1 MAIPNAETRALKEEI
16 EKALFKEA
24 FIQLAVEFRR
34 RDRKGFDI
42 AALKVRRSLDNFPVA
57 KFIPPAK
64 VEASTVDLELLQQ
77 TGFTD
82 ALSSYDHAI
91 RQIAHRTG

>member
-1 MAIPNAETRALKEEI
+1 MTIPNAETRALKEEI
-16 EKALFKEA
+16 EKTLFKKA
-24 FIQLAVEFRR
+24 FVQLAVEFRR

-42 AALKVRRSLDNFPVA
+42 AAIKVRRSLDDLPIT

-64 VEASTVDLELLQQ
+64 VEASAIDLKLLQER
-77 TGFTD
+77 GFAD

-91 RQIAHRTG
+91 HQIANVAG

>member
-1 MAIPNAETRALKEEI
+1 MPIPNAETRALKEEI
-16 EKALFKEA
+16 EKTLFKQA
-24 FIQLAVEFRR
+24 FIKLAVEFRR

-42 AALKVRRSLDNFPVA
+42 AALKVRRSLDELPIS

-64 VEASTVDLELLQQ
+64 VEASAIDLELLQQ
-77 TGFTD
+77 RGLEN

-91 RQIAHRTG
+91 RQIANLVR